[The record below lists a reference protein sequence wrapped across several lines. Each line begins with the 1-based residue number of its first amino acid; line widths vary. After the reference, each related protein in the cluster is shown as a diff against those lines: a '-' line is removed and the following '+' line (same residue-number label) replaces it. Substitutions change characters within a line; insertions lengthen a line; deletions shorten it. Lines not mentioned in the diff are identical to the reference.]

1 MKSTSGILTRG
12 RGEHRARVFGLAPGL
27 STGAHR
33 LAAGQGLNLDPLGT
47 SRRHSGERYSR
58 WCVTTWN
65 GGCPFLKRPGA

>member
-1 MKSTSGILTRG
+1 MKSTSGILTAVG
-12 RGEHRARVFGLAPGL
+12 NTAAVFGLAPKL